1 MDAIFPQAG
10 LTRTGA
16 APVMEAPQPG
26 ARRATRALGRL
37 LLTMAQTAVERV
49 ISPQR
54 DPPREW
60 FRFPLP

>member
-10 LTRTGA
+10 LPRTGA
-16 APVMEAPQPG
+16 APVIEAPQPG
-26 ARRATRALGRL
+26 AGRATRALGRS
-37 LLTMAQTAVERV
+37 LLTMAQTAEERV

-54 DPPREW
+54 DVPREW